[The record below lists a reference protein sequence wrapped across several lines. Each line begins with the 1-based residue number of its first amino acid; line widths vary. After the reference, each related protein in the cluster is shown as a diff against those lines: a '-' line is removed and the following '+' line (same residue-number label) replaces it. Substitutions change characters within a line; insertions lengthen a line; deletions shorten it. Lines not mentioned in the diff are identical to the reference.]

1 MNLKIGINGIVF
13 SNPMTL
19 QLNKLINEHNEEIKT
34 FSNYSLKFIVNTFPF
49 GGSVKHDMLS
59 SGDFLFGRKRN
70 IHKDFCQSSNIKPLN
85 VKKTK
90 FNVTVCQ

>member
-59 SGDFLFGRKRN
+59 SGDFF
-70 IHKDFCQSSNIKPLN
+70 
-85 VKKTK
+85 VWKKKKYPQRFLLEQQYKTTQCK
-90 FNVTVCQ
+90 EN

>member
-19 QLNKLINEHNEEIKT
+19 QLNKLINEHNEEIET

-49 GGSVKHDMLS
+49 GGSVKHDM
-59 SGDFLFGRKRN
+59 
-70 IHKDFCQSSNIKPLN
+70 IFCLEEKEIS
-85 VKKTK
+85 TK
-90 FNVTVCQ
+90 ISVRAAI